1 MKKYK
6 YNKYIENQ
14 QKKTQVILHN
24 ISYINMA
31 KLS

>member
-14 QKKTQVILHN
+14 QTKTQVILHN
-24 ISYINMA
+24 ISYINIW
-31 KLS
+31 